1 MSDLEE
7 ARTIL
12 QSMNITGQG
21 TSVTEKQMAQV
32 RVDSLNDSAGNL
44 NLADGY
50 ECKICKNKG
59 VIAELVSK
67 QVGEATRYSMQ
78 VVVCRCKPIRD
89 SIRRMKRSGLEA
101 LLKKYSMGNFSTE
114 EPWQL
119 AIKTKAERY
128 VKNPKGIF
136 YIGGQSGCG
145 KTFICTAMAR
155 ELLYRGLELRYE
167 KWRSKSVY
175 LKGLINNPEEYNT
188 ALMELKTVDV
198 LYIDD
203 FLKVPIGCESNKP
216 TPADLSLA
224 LEIID
229 FRYDTRK
236 PTILSSEWSTSDIIS
251 FDEALGGRIYEMAG
265 EYVLNIK
272 RDKTRNMRMK
282 NIEEI

>member
-1 MSDLEE
+1 M
-7 ARTIL
+7 
-12 QSMNITGQG
+12 
-21 TSVTEKQMAQV
+21 
-32 RVDSLNDSAGNL
+32 
-44 NLADGY
+44 
-50 ECKICKNKG
+50 
-59 VIAELVSK
+59 
-67 QVGEATRYSMQ
+67 
-78 VVVCRCKPIRD
+78 
-89 SIRRMKRSGLEA
+89 
-101 LLKKYSMGNFSTE
+101 
-114 EPWQL
+114 
-119 AIKTKAERY
+119 
-128 VKNPKGIF
+128 
-136 YIGGQSGCG
+136 
-145 KTFICTAMAR
+145 
-155 ELLYRGLELRYE
+155 
-167 KWRSKSVY
+167 Y